1 MTTYLITHRSEDSQL
16 IHREGSA
23 EEAACEI
30 ANQLLMFY
38 GSAEKLMAIKSD
50 SPLATFSLIKDDV
63 LCSID
68 VTKKSIE
75 TWRNDISSIRTAM
88 NEFHSAKNRAESIL
102 SQALD
107 DLDNAF
113 DSSEAL
119 GDFVPSDD
127 ISVYGVLDE
136 LGIGDL
142 ETTFRRALRDMYKFK
157 TYQRSSV

>member
-30 ANQLLMFY
+30 ANQLLMFS

-75 TWRNDISSIRTAM
+75 TWRNDVSSIQMAI
-88 NEFHSAKNRAESIL
+88 NQFHSAKNRAESIL
-102 SQALD
+102 TQALD

-136 LGIGDL
+136 LGLSDL
-142 ETTFRRALRDMYKFK
+142 ETTFRRALSDMYKFK
-157 TYQRSSV
+157 TYQRSVA

>member
-1 MTTYLITHRSEDSQL
+1 MTTYLITYRSEDSQL

-30 ANQLLMFY
+30 AKQLLMFY

-75 TWRNDISSIRTAM
+75 TWRNDVSSIRTAI
-88 NEFHSAKNRAESIL
+88 NQFHSAKNRAESIL
-102 SQALD
+102 TQALD

-119 GDFVPSDD
+119 GEFVPSDD

-136 LGIGDL
+136 LGLSDL
-142 ETTFRRALRDMYKFK
+142 ETTFSRALRDMYKFK
-157 TYQRSSV
+157 TYQRSAV

>member
-1 MTTYLITHRSEDSQL
+1 
-16 IHREGSA
+16 
-23 EEAACEI
+23 
-30 ANQLLMFY
+30 MFY
-38 GSAEKLMAIKSD
+38 GPAEKLMAIKSD

-136 LGIGDL
+136 LGLSDL

-157 TYQRSSV
+157 AYQRSSV

>member
-68 VTKKSIE
+68 VTKLGAMMCPRYGRQSI
-75 TWRNDISSIRTAM
+75 SFM
-88 NEFHSAKNRAESIL
+88 L
-102 SQALD
+102 L
-107 DLDNAF
+107 
-113 DSSEAL
+113 
-119 GDFVPSDD
+119 
-127 ISVYGVLDE
+127 
-136 LGIGDL
+136 
-142 ETTFRRALRDMYKFK
+142 K
-157 TYQRSSV
+157 TEPNLY

>member
-1 MTTYLITHRSEDSQL
+1 
-16 IHREGSA
+16 
-23 EEAACEI
+23 
-30 ANQLLMFY
+30 
-38 GSAEKLMAIKSD
+38 
-50 SPLATFSLIKDDV
+50 LIKDDV

-75 TWRNDISSIRTAM
+75 TWRNDVSSIRTAI
-88 NEFHSAKNRAESIL
+88 NQFHSAKNRAESIL
-102 SQALD
+102 TQALD
-107 DLDNAF
+107 DLDSAF

-136 LGIGDL
+136 LGLSDL
-142 ETTFRRALRDMYKFK
+142 ETTFRRALSDMYKFK

>member
-1 MTTYLITHRSEDSQL
+1 MVTRDWSGWSI
-16 IHREGSA
+16 GSG
-23 EEAACEI
+23 I
-30 ANQLLMFY
+30 RN
-38 GSAEKLMAIKSD
+38 

-75 TWRNDISSIRTAM
+75 TWRNDVSSIRTAI
-88 NEFHSAKNRAESIL
+88 NQFHSAKNRAESIL
-102 SQALD
+102 TQALD

-136 LGIGDL
+136 LGLSDL
-142 ETTFRRALRDMYKFK
+142 ETTFRRALSDMYKFK
-157 TYQRSSV
+157 TYQRSVA

>member
-1 MTTYLITHRSEDSQL
+1 MLPPLQIP
-16 IHREGSA
+16 REGSA

-38 GSAEKLMAIKSD
+38 GPAEKLMAIKSD

-136 LGIGDL
+136 LGLSDL

-157 TYQRSSV
+157 AYQRSSV

>member
-75 TWRNDISSIRTAM
+75 TWRNDVSSIRTAI
-88 NEFHSAKNRAESIL
+88 NQFVGGFQTGKSSTL
-102 SQALD
+102 QAS
-107 DLDNAF
+107 F
-113 DSSEAL
+113 S
-119 GDFVPSDD
+119 
-127 ISVYGVLDE
+127 YE
-136 LGIGDL
+136 LGRDL
-142 ETTFRRALRDMYKFK
+142 FAH
-157 TYQRSSV
+157 